1 MRFVVVAALGVL
13 VAGLPGGL
21 AMVATDVAV
30 SRLQARRRG
39 SEVEVDVVA
48 VATLLLVLVG
58 AGMPL
63 VPALTAAAAGHP
75 EVDAVVRRSRRLGA
89 AAALASANGPLAPL
103 LRRLADTAISGAP
116 PEAAIRSFIDSERRR
131 RHNAT
136 IERARRL
143 PVRLMIP
150 MTLLVLPGFVLM
162 VYGPAFIGMIGD
174 LVGPLAP

>member
-1 MRFVVVAALGVL
+1 MRLVVVAALGVL

-21 AMVATDVAV
+21 AMAVADVGV
-30 SRLQARRRG
+30 QRLRSRRK
-39 SEVEVDVVA
+39 SSEVDVLA

-63 VPALTAAAAGHP
+63 VPALNGAAAGHP
-75 EVDAVVRRSRRLGA
+75 EVDDVVRRSRRLGA
-89 AAALASANGPLAPL
+89 AAALASAEGALAPL
-103 LRRLADTAISGAP
+103 LRRLSDAAISGAP
-116 PEAAIRSFIDSERRR
+116 PESAIRSFIDGERRR
-131 RHNAT
+131 RHNTA